1 MKLINKHKS
10 PNYDNRNK
18 SKIKFLIIHYTALR
32 NCKEAISYLCNPNN
46 KVSCHFLISQEGDI
60 FCLVDESKRA
70 WHAGISFWNNYTDIN
85 SHSIGIELDYSGSN
99 QNNIFSKKMINSL
112 IKLLN
117 YLKQKYKIKDINI
130 LAHSDIAPLRKKDP
144 GKYFPWKI
152 LSSNKISFIVNKN
165 NTRDLNNLT
174 KWFAKNSISSR
185 EDICIFILGYVGY
198 QINQI
203 KDKKTLKKIIRSY
216 QSHFLQNNVTGNI
229 DQLTL
234 DYMMSHLINLVLT
247 KK

>member
-18 SKIKFLIIHYTALR
+18 SKIKFIVIHYTALK
-32 NCKEAISYLCNPNN
+32 NCYEAISYLCNPTK
-46 KVSCHFLISQEGDI
+46 KVSSHFLISQQGDI

-70 WHAGISFWNNYTDIN
+70 WHAGISFWNNYSDIN
-85 SHSIGIELDYSGSN
+85 SNSIGIELDYSQSN

-112 IKLLN
+112 IKLLK
-117 YLKQKYKIKDINI
+117 YLKKKYKIKDLDI

-152 LSSNKISFIVNKN
+152 LSLKKISFIINKKKA
-165 NTRDLNNLT
+165 RDLNNLR
-174 KWFAKNSISSR
+174 KWFTKNSIFSR
-185 EDICIFILGYVGY
+185 EEISLFILAYVGY

-203 KDKKTLKKIIRSY
+203 KDKKTLKKIVRSY
-216 QSHFLQNNVTGNI
+216 QSHFLQNNVTGKI

-234 DYMMSHLINLVLT
+234 DYMMSHLLNLVLT